1 MPPDLSPCPGCGG
14 LFPDRD
20 GPVHRY
26 MTSSPGCWAAYGEV
40 LAREY
45 STPALMPVHRL
56 SVDAYAVQHPGD
68 GWRPAVQSVGLHLAR
83 LLLQLD
89 HGLAGPAANAVM
101 LELGKRKAELPRL
114 QTHRAPALTVADVVC
129 ARSVPAHLSAVQG
142 WAEAAAEQ
150 WAEHRDSIRRWAEP
164 ALRGLGKR

>member
-1 MPPDLSPCPGCGG
+1 MI
-14 LFPDRD
+14 
-20 GPVHRY
+20 
-26 MTSSPGCWAAYGEV
+26 SSPACWAAYGEV

-68 GWRPAVQSVGLHLAR
+68 GSRQAVQSVGLPLAR
-83 LLLQLD
+83 LLLQLKHD
-89 HGLAGPAANAVM
+89 LQGSAANAAM
-101 LELGKRKAELPRL
+101 LELGARKAELPRL
-114 QTHRAPALTVADVVC
+114 LTQARPRLTVADVVE
-129 ARSVPAHLSAVQG
+129 ARSVPAHLAAVRN

-150 WAEHRDSIRRWAEP
+150 WGEHHDFILRWVEP